1 MLETKKLLSSTKNKI
16 TKYKNDKNVSHLE
29 ITEVV
34 LIHCNIVTTIISKIQ
49 ESYIHLFL
57 INHFVNYQIFHQ
69 KKQLHFQNLLLED
82 FHILKVCFTCQNS
95 KPLEMEDKIN
105 II

>member
-34 LIHCNIVTTIISKIQ
+34 IIHCNIVNNDYQQNSRVLYTFVPNKSFCQLPDISPK
-49 ESYIHLFL
+49 
-57 INHFVNYQIFHQ
+57 N
-69 KKQLHFQNLLLED
+69 QLHFQNLLLED